1 MRRQGRREGTG
12 RPARYRM
19 RERLVSIGDD
29 FDIEDADGNRAFHVD
44 AKALRVRDTIVLQD
58 VSGGELYRI
67 RERIV
72 RLRETMSIERGR
84 TRVATIQKA
93 FVTPLRDRFTVDMAD
108 GPPWKV
114 KGNIVDH
121 EYTIEENGRPIATVS
136 KRWFRVRDTYGV
148 EIAPDADHAL
158 VLAVVTAIDTI

>member
-1 MRRQGRREGTG
+1 MRRQARREGTG
-12 RPARYRM
+12 RPTRYRM

-44 AKALRVRDTIVLQD
+44 AKALRLRDTIVLKD

-67 RERIV
+67 RERVV

-84 TRVATIQKA
+84 RRVATIQKA
-93 FVTPLRDRFTVDMAD
+93 FITPLRDRFTVDMAD
-108 GPPWKV
+108 GSSWTV
-114 KGNIVDH
+114 TGNIVDH
-121 EYTIEENGRPIATVS
+121 EYTIAQGGQPIATVS

-148 EIAPDADHAL
+148 EVQPTVDHAL